1 MLSPKPTF
9 APYKHTNVDPRIFK
23 PADTM
28 DPDDPKFEKRRGERP
43 SMRMDDPKWIERMR
57 TGGDVDKR

>member
-1 MLSPKPTF
+1 
-9 APYKHTNVDPRIFK
+9 
-23 PADTM
+23 M